1 MKTSSDNDLRAR
13 FQAQRQAEREQA
25 PCWDGI
31 ALQSPGRARKPMLN
45 LRLLALPA
53 CAAALLVLVT
63 WLALPAPAPRLVEA
77 LPVLLDSPAAP
88 LFAGLEADMT
98 APSDFLLPSYLQIE
112 LP

>member
-1 MKTSSDNDLRAR
+1 
-13 FQAQRQAEREQA
+13 
-25 PCWDGI
+25 
-31 ALQSPGRARKPMLN
+31 MLN

-53 CAAALLVLVT
+53 CTAALLLLAT

-88 LFAGLEADMT
+88 FFAGLEPDTA
-98 APSDFLLPSYLQIE
+98 APSDFLLPSHLQIE

>member
-1 MKTSSDNDLRAR
+1 MKTSTDNDLRAR
-13 FQAQRQAEREQA
+13 FQAQRQAEHEQA
-25 PCWDGI
+25 PCWNGI
-31 ALQSPGRARKPMLN
+31 ALHPQARSRKPMLN

-88 LFAGLEADMT
+88 LFAGLEPDTT